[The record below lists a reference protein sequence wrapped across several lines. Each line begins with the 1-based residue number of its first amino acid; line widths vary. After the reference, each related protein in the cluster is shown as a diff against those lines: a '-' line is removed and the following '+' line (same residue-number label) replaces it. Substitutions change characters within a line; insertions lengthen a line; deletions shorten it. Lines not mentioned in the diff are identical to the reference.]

1 MNEDKEYEKLKSRI
15 SFAIGKA
22 MNKGLSPVYIK
33 SALEECPLCLLF
45 NETNFKR
52 ISEKCNGNNTGDEK

>member
-33 SALEECPLCLLF
+33 SALEDRPLMAV
-45 NETNFKR
+45 
-52 ISEKCNGNNTGDEK
+52 IQ